1 LLHLFLNHT
10 SLCWQ
15 GVYQRVQQKAIAH
28 GFDRG
33 KAAGEFFPAQQTLN
47 DAPGKGRTRAWAS
60 ASGQASR
67 GLT

>member
-47 DAPGKGRTRAWAS
+47 DAPGK
-60 ASGQASR
+60 
-67 GLT
+67 